1 MRYNFLSIETINKK
15 IFMNHKC
22 DVWLYGLK
30 FEVSYLN
37 FWRVKLYI
45 WSFTTQNLKFWSS
58 FWTAKNFIF
67 KIIECLLEM
76 LYIAAIYHIQFIFLF
91 FLFYFLL
98 EIQQFLDLV
107 LHSRSSPFCYLTH
120 VCVSSPSTNYL
131 HFHPNILKTK
141 NKYKKYSLL
150 GLNTTLIL
158 WQLKNSGKFTN

>member
-1 MRYNFLSIETINKK
+1 MKFHIWIFEEWNSI
-15 IFMNHKC
+15 
-22 DVWLYGLK
+22 
-30 FEVSYLN
+30 FEVSLL
-37 FWRVKLYI
+37 KI
-45 WSFTTQNLKFWSS
+45 WSFEVL

-158 WQLKNSGKFTN
+158 WQLKNSVKFTN